1 MTSTAS
7 GRFRLEKHRWIAE
20 LVPNRTFADVG
31 GLGGT
36 VNETVSL
43 ALRHGAREA
52 TMIDQQ
58 APDAEAWTRF
68 HARCRELGAAG
79 YRSVVGDICNDRLA
93 DEIGTFDVTHC
104 SGVIYHVPKPIDLI
118 RNLIA
123 ITREWLILT
132 SMVVPGRIA
141 GRAGVLE
148 LKQGQCLLVP
158 ALAEAQR
165 AILREYFDERGMT
178 VSGIN
183 RDRPFVAP
191 DGRFRYGPWWWI
203 FTTETFFGMCRM
215 FNVRVEKTWVSPHGS
230 ASVLARLGAPA

>member
-1 MTSTAS
+1 MTSTEP

-20 LVPNRTFADVG
+20 LDPDRTFADVG

-58 APDAEAWTRF
+58 APGSEAWTRF
-68 HARCRELGAAG
+68 HARCRELRVAG
-79 YRSVVGDICNDRLA
+79 YRSVGGDICNDRLA
-93 DEIGTFDVTHC
+93 DEIGAFDVTHC

-132 SMVVPGRIA
+132 SMVVPERSA
-141 GRAGVLE
+141 GQAGVLE
-148 LKQGQCLLVP
+148 LKQSQCLLVP
-158 ALAEAQR
+158 TLSDAQR
-165 AILREYFDERGMT
+165 AVLREYFDRRGMT
-178 VSGIN
+178 VAGIN

-191 DGRFRYGPWWWI
+191 GGRFRYGPWWLI

-215 FNVRVEKTWVSPHGS
+215 FNVRVEKTSVSTHGS
-230 ASVLARLGAPA
+230 ASVLARLGATA